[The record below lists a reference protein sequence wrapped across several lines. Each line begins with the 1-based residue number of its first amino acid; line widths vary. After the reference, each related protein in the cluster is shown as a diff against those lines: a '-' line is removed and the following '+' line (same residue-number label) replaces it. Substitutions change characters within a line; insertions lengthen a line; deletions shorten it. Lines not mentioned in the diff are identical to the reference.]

1 MRLLVN
7 TMTAEEKYSLLNSE
21 KLPQP
26 SQMQLYKK
34 QKVFP
39 QCVFA
44 FLKPKPNFKHFL
56 KIDESHSFCIFEIID
71 CKRRGYLKV

>member
-44 FLKPKPNFKHFL
+44 FLKPKSNFKHFF
-56 KIDESHSFCIFEIID
+56 KIDESHIAYVFS
-71 CKRRGYLKV
+71 KL